1 MNQDRL
7 KESKVRVT
15 IVVTKEMRDQL
26 DKLAQGENR
35 NRSNYIENVLKEHLS
50 KLNKQ

>member
-1 MNQDRL
+1 MGGDRL
-7 KESKVRVT
+7 KESKVRLT

-26 DKLAQGENR
+26 DKLAEGENR

-50 KLNKQ
+50 KPDKQ